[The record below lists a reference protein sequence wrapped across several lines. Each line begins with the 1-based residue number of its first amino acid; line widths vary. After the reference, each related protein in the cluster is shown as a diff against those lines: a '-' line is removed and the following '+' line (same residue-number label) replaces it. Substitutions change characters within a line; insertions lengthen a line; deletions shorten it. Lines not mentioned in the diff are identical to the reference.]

1 MSEQAIR
8 IVRTLARE
16 VADDATLGRLVR
28 VGLLED
34 AALGWIVRQVVF
46 ARVTGIVAD
55 LPLLRWGAET
65 EPTPATAVAPPLEED
80 AERSAPEEEEEE
92 DAETLDDWCR
102 RVSEWLELQP
112 DGRWRGTAWELVV
125 AVPGYPGA
133 TLRSLGTRLGR
144 MTATGHRRCGFR
156 VLAREWCGPKVA
168 TYTLSSR

>member
-1 MSEQAIR
+1 MSDQAIR

-34 AALGWIVRQVVF
+34 EALGWIVRQVTH
-46 ARVTGIVAD
+46 ARVTGIVGD
-55 LPLLRWGAET
+55 LPLLRWGAEA
-65 EPTPATAVAPPLEED
+65 EPAPATAVAPPLEED
-80 AERSAPEEEEEE
+80 SERSAPEEE

-102 RVSEWLELQP
+102 RVSDWLELQP
-112 DGRWRGTAWELVV
+112 DARWRGTAPELVA

-144 MTATGHRRCGFR
+144 LTATGQRRCGIR

-168 TYTLSSR
+168 TYVLTSR

>member
-1 MSEQAIR
+1 MSDQAIR

-34 AALGWIVRQVVF
+34 DALGWLVRQAAL
-46 ARVTGIVAD
+46 ARVTGIVGD
-55 LPLLRWGAET
+55 PPLLRWGAEA
-65 EPTPATAVAPPLEED
+65 EPAPATAAAPPLEED
-80 AERSAPEEEEEE
+80 AARHAPEEE

-112 DGRWRGTAWELVV
+112 DARWRGTAPELVV

-144 MTATGHRRCGFR
+144 LTATGQRRCGIR

-168 TYTLSSR
+168 TYTLTSR

>member
-8 IVRTLARE
+8 IARSLARE

-28 VGLLED
+28 VGVLED
-34 AALGWIVRQVVF
+34 AALGWIVRQVTL
-46 ARVTGIVAD
+46 ARMTGIVGD
-55 LPLLRWGAET
+55 LPLLRWGAEAD
-65 EPTPATAVAPPLEED
+65 PAPATATAPPLEED
-80 AERSAPEEEEEE
+80 AARHAPEEE

-112 DGRWRGTAWELVV
+112 DARWRGTAPELVV

-144 MTATGHRRCGFR
+144 LTATGQRRCGIR

-168 TYTLSSR
+168 TYSLTSR